1 MLHSDDQAVAFHAKQ
16 KGLRKSRKFYAV
28 GAAIAVFA
36 STGAAYAAMTVFGSG
51 EVTAE
56 AGVAQNLTISEEKV
70 SKKLYPGTV
79 ANVTFKVAN
88 PNEFPVKVTQVALD
102 GAPTDVAPAGC
113 VSKITSPL
121 VKSGTAYNVP
131 DAAQR
136 EVPAKGEAIVVLT
149 NAVKLDNSAT
159 TGCGFSIKIK
169 VTGTQSG
176 AN

>member
-1 MLHSDDQAVAFHAKQ
+1 MLHSDDQAVAYHAKQ

-56 AGVAQNLTISEEKV
+56 AGVAQGLTISEEKV
-70 SKKLYPGTV
+70 SKKLYPSTV

-102 GAPTDVAPAGC
+102 GAPSSVSPAGC
-113 VSKITSPL
+113 IAKITSPL
-121 VKSGTAYNVP
+121 VTSGTAFNVP
-131 DAAQR
+131 AADQV
-136 EVPAKGEAIVVLT
+136 EVPAGATRTVTLT
-149 NAVKLDNSAT
+149 NAVKLDDSAT
-159 TGCGFSIKIK
+159 TGCGFKIAIK